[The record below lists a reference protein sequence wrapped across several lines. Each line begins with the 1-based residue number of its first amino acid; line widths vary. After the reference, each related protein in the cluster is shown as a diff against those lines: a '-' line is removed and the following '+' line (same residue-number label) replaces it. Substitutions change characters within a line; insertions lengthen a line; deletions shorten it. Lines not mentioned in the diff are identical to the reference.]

1 MFDLFGKVLYP
12 VFGIAVLLGYVYCV
26 NRGVELFEA
35 DSERHTI
42 AGVSGSR
49 SGSGGA
55 HYRAPS
61 VFRFGGLGGK

>member
-1 MFDLFGKVLYP
+1 MLDLLGKVLYP

-26 NRGVELFEA
+26 NTGFELFEA
-35 DSERHTI
+35 DSERHQIT
-42 AGVSGSR
+42 GVS
-49 SGSGGA
+49 SGGG

>member
-1 MFDLFGKVLYP
+1 MFDLLGKSLYP

-35 DSERHTI
+35 DNERHTI
-42 AGVSGSR
+42 AGVSGA
-49 SGSGGA
+49 SGGGV

>member
-1 MFDLFGKVLYP
+1 MFDLFGKVMYP

-35 DSERHTI
+35 DNERHTI
-42 AGVSGSR
+42 TGIAGGV
-49 SGSGGA
+49 GGGGT

>member
-26 NRGVELFEA
+26 NRGVEPFEA
-35 DSERHTI
+35 DNERRTI
-42 AGVSGSR
+42 AGAVGP
-49 SGSGGA
+49 GA

-61 VFRFGGLGGK
+61 VFWFGGLGGK

>member
-1 MFDLFGKVLYP
+1 MLGLFGKISYP

-26 NRGVELFEA
+26 SRGVELFEA

-42 AGVSGSR
+42 AGVSR
-49 SGSGGA
+49 SGGA

>member
-35 DSERHTI
+35 DNERHTI
-42 AGVSGSR
+42 AGVSR
-49 SGSGGA
+49 SAGA
-55 HYRAPS
+55 H
-61 VFRFGGLGGK
+61 

>member
-1 MFDLFGKVLYP
+1 MFDLLGKVLYP

-26 NRGVELFEA
+26 NTGLELFEA

-42 AGVSGSR
+42 TGIT
-49 SGSGGA
+49 SGGG
-55 HYRAPS
+55 HYRAPT

>member
-26 NRGVELFEA
+26 NRGVEPFEA
-35 DSERHTI
+35 DNERHTI
-42 AGVSGSR
+42 SGVSS
-49 SGSGGA
+49 SGRGA